1 MKPVSPSHSG
11 AMREN
16 NGFTL
21 IELLIVVVIIGIL
34 ASIAIPKFSSV
45 REKAYYATMK
55 ADLKN
60 LASQQELY
68 WQDAYSYTTV
78 TADLDYSLSAGI
90 TIGSA
95 ATSSGWSASV
105 IHAGMGTGEGCVVFY
120 GNAST
125 PTVGSTTSTSAGAVA
140 CTR

>member
-1 MKPVSPSHSG
+1 
-11 AMREN
+11 MRET

-45 REKAYYATMK
+45 REKAYYSTMK

-60 LASQQELY
+60 LATQQEIY
-68 WQDAYSYTTV
+68 YHNAYAYTTV
-78 TADLDYSLSAGI
+78 SADLSFDISSGI
-90 TIGSA
+90 TVGSA
-95 ATSSGWSASV
+95 ATISGWSASV
-105 IHAGMGTGEGCVVFY
+105 SHAAMGTAEGCVVYY
-120 GNAST
+120 GTAAT
-125 PTVGSTTSTSAGAVA
+125 PTVGSTTASNPGEVG

>member
-11 AMREN
+11 TMRQN

-60 LASQQELY
+60 LAGQQELY
-68 WQDAYSYTTV
+68 WQDTYRSEEHTSE
-78 TADLDYSLSAGI
+78 LQHEKSRMPSSA
-90 TIGSA
+90 
-95 ATSSGWSASV
+95 
-105 IHAGMGTGEGCVVFY
+105 
-120 GNAST
+120 
-125 PTVGSTTSTSAGAVA
+125 
-140 CTR
+140 

>member
-1 MKPVSPSHSG
+1 
-11 AMREN
+11 MREDK
-16 NGFTL
+16 GFTL

-45 REKAYYATMK
+45 RVKAYYATMK

-60 LASQQELY
+60 LASQQEIY
-68 WQDAYSYTTV
+68 YQSTYSYTTV
-78 TADLDYSLSAGI
+78 SADLSYDLSDGI

-105 IHAGMGTGEGCVVFY
+105 SHASTGTGEGCVVFY
-120 GNAST
+120 GNASS
-125 PTVGSTTSTSAGAVA
+125 PTVGSTSAISPGEVA